1 MTLVNHIKLIKY
13 LTSNDLK
20 EYLIKKLNK
29 KNYLNL
35 LSFNIKLIKQQ
46 LNYIQSNSKT
56 LKTYSRPPS
65 PTLLFIRK
73 RKNFLCVL
81 RNQNF
86 KSLRKSCYVVKFLGT
101 KQYRP
106 FKDKTWKIFNSNR
119 RQNKKNIQS
128 YKELQK
134 KSKYRKNTPVLQKRI
149 LWQLYFSLKSLRW
162 LHLSFNLHFRN
173 IRFSEIENVVSTFNQ
188 MVYSGD
194 KLTGIGKFSKNVPIF
209 TYKNIRILHQYP
221 FNGCKSRKKRRV

>member
-1 MTLVNHIKLIKY
+1 MTLTNHIKLVKY
-13 LTSNDLK
+13 LTSNNIK

-29 KNYLNL
+29 KNYLNIL
-35 LSFNIKLIKQQ
+35 LFNIKIIKQQ
-46 LNYIQSNSKT
+46 LNYIKSNST
-56 LKTYSRPPS
+56 NLITYSRPPS

-73 RKNFLCVL
+73 RKNFLCIL
-81 RNQNF
+81 KNQNF
-86 KSLRKSCYVVKFLGT
+86 KTVGKSSYVVKFFST

-106 FKDKTWKIFNSNR
+106 FRDKTWKIFNLNKK
-119 RQNKKNIQS
+119 QNKKNIQS

-134 KSKYRKNTPVLQKRI
+134 KSKYRRNTPVLQKRI

-173 IRFSEIENVVSTFNQ
+173 IRFSEVQNVINTFSQ

-194 KLTGIGKFSKNVPIF
+194 KLTGISKFNKNVPIF
-209 TYKNIRILHQYP
+209 TYKNIRILYQYP
-221 FNGCKSRKKRRV
+221 FNGCKSRKKRRI